1 MAASSTDKQ
10 RFRKI
15 ARSKFEDVTKACVHK
30 AHAMSLG
37 QASMNLILA
46 GELIRL
52 GAAFA
57 IRLGA
62 NEDGVAS
69 LARGCYAEAE
79 DLVRA
84 PPSGLF

>member
-1 MAASSTDKQ
+1 MPASSTDKQ
-10 RFRKI
+10 RFRSI
-15 ARSKFEDVTKACVHK
+15 ARSKFEEAAIACVDK

-37 QASMNLILA
+37 QTSTNLILA

-69 LARGCYAEAE
+69 LARGCYAEAQ

-84 PPSGLF
+84 APAGLF

>member
-10 RFRKI
+10 HFRSV
-15 ARSKFEDVTKACVHK
+15 ARSKFEDAALACVDK
-30 AHAMSLG
+30 AHSMSLG
-37 QASMNLILA
+37 QPSINLILA

-69 LARGCYAEAE
+69 LARGCYNEAK

-84 PPSGLF
+84 APAGLF

>member
-1 MAASSTDKQ
+1 MPASPTDKQ
-10 RFRKI
+10 RFRSI
-15 ARSKFEDVTKACVHK
+15 ARSKFEDAAVACVDK
-30 AHAMSLG
+30 AHAMSIG
-37 QASMNLILA
+37 QTSINLILA

-69 LARGCYAEAE
+69 LARGCYSEAQG
-79 DLVRA
+79 LVRA
-84 PPSGLF
+84 RPSGLF